1 MEKYRLVQEQ
11 KLDEVIS
18 SSPPPTTTTTASQHT
33 SDAATTSTSISS
45 EFPEVR
51 ITQQGKPRNYIS
63 YAMGLL
69 VRYIYIALLYLYCCF
84 VFGVA
89 ILYVEF

>member
-11 KLDEVIS
+11 KVDEAASTPLLGATLPTTAHPSRPHAPEATTPATSTV
-18 SSPPPTTTTTASQHT
+18 TTTTS
-33 SDAATTSTSISS
+33 SSSS

-69 VRYIYIALLYLYCCF
+69 VR
-84 VFGVA
+84 
-89 ILYVEF
+89 